1 MARTP
6 LQLERPEGAE
16 AADAFARAIAE
27 QAADL
32 GDLIV
37 WDDEDIDRDAWR
49 DRIDVDEMPASGPTL
64 RGSELT
70 ATGARG
76 RPQFNSFPSTATGP
90 LLPVMTIV
98 LPIRVGAGRP
108 IHALQQRNRYYGL
121 ALRAAGRW
129 LWGHREQNPPRRIE
143 LHLLTES
150 WPLCPMAPLPGG
162 APGWQG
168 LFDYER
174 YDPIV
179 HEMLR
184 RIWRR
189 SGHLPFGSDVGAD
202 AHSGFAALTRRYRNL
217 NLEVR
222 VKLCDRRR
230 VVELAPFRADAWPL
244 GW

>member
-6 LQLERPEGAE
+6 LELERPEGAE

-37 WDDEDIDRDAWR
+37 WDDEDVDRDAWR

-108 IHALQQRNRYYGL
+108 IQALQQRNRYYGL

-129 LWGHREQNPPRRIE
+129 LWGHRDQSHTRLIE
-143 LHLLTES
+143 LHLITEA
-150 WPLCPMAPLPGG
+150 WPLCPMAPMLSGG
-162 APGWQG
+162 QGFRG
-168 LFDYER
+168 LFDYDGL
-174 YDPIV
+174 DPYV
-179 HEMLR
+179 VDMLR
-184 RIWRR
+184 RISRR
-189 SGHLPFGSDVGAD
+189 TGQSLFAADVGAD
-202 AHSGFAALTRRYRNL
+202 AHTAFSALTRRYRNL

-230 VVELAPFRADAWPL
+230 VVELAPFHGNAWPP